1 MMISDRFRTS
11 PLPAVEAAGIAG
23 ADAGSPIEAAEES
36 NSASTEPNQTAP
48 DDVSASGPR
57 AQMVDPLV
65 PRATELSAQ
74 DFDEL
79 AQTSETRKIFVL
91 RPGGVV
97 SISSLVAVALALVIE
112 ATMVVGLYA
121 LWHYRPKL
129 LPWQGVSASVAAD
142 DRATAIGGIQ
152 GPTGFVHPQTVR
164 SVAKAPSRMPK
175 PPGLPNAALASRA
188 HAAQQKLN
196 QSLAAATAPPLL
208 PTPLWTP
215 AFAPP
220 KLPAAKPHRV
230 YLKPAPTPGVYAKG
244 DKIHIIQGG
253 ASGATSSSDDS
264 QPLYHPPS
272 IVKQGVHILGGGH
285 VHGWA
290 RGRGAS
296 AANTPSP
303 VMKDWHMPMLSLK
316 YQIDMP
322 KPPVVRL
329 VIGKDGHVIS
339 ATILRSSGHKSVDV
353 ASRLAM
359 LLDTFIPRYRDGLP
373 VRSVVIMQAWD
384 PKLSDH

>member
-1 MMISDRFRTS
+1 MISDRFRTS
-11 PLPAVEAAGIAG
+11 PLPAAEVAG
-23 ADAGSPIEAAEES
+23 AARTAATEPMGSTEATY
-36 NSASTEPNQTAP
+36 SASNDLNQNSP
-48 DDVSASGPR
+48 DDGSVLGPR
-57 AQMVDPLV
+57 AELVDPWV
-65 PRATELSAQ
+65 PRNTELSTQ

-79 AQTSETRKIFVL
+79 AETSETRKIFVL

-97 SISSLVAVALALVIE
+97 PISSLLAVFLALLIE
-112 ATMVVGLYA
+112 ATMVVGLYM

-164 SVAKAPSRMPK
+164 SVAKAPSHMPK
-175 PPGLPNAALASRA
+175 PPGLPNATLASRA
-188 HAAQQKLN
+188 HAAQKELN
-196 QSLAAATAPPLL
+196 ESLTAATAPPLL
-208 PTPLWTP
+208 PIPLSTP
-215 AFAPP
+215 AFAAP
-220 KLPAAKPHRV
+220 KIPAAPPHRV
-230 YLKPAPTPGVYAKG
+230 QLRPAPTPGVYAKG
-244 DKIHIIQGG
+244 DKVRIIQGG
-253 ASGATSSSDDS
+253 ASGAASSNDDS
-264 QPLYHPPS
+264 QPVYHP
-272 IVKQGVHILGGGH
+272 QGLLKPGVAYLGGGH

-316 YQIDMP
+316 YQISMP
-322 KPPVVRL
+322 TPPIVRL
-329 VIGKDGHVIS
+329 VIGKDGRVVS
-339 ATILRSSGHKSVDV
+339 ATILRSSGHKSVDT

-359 LLDTFIPRYRDGLP
+359 LLDTFIPRYRNGSP
-373 VRSVVIMQAWD
+373 VRSVVIMPAWD